1 MRKRIFLVLV
11 LFMGCMFLSNEAFSA
26 WTQPKGHSYNQLT
39 YAYYKTTQ
47 KFTTLSTE
55 NDEIVDTNHHI
66 VRQDTE
72 EFNSKKISYYG
83 EYGITDKLTIFLSGG
98 YDWQTSNDNIKFGEE
113 DGPSGIGDINIGLR
127 HSLIDNIAGTGI
139 LMSVQGEVK
148 IPEAY
153 DYGNPTT
160 HLSLGDGQYD
170 ASLALLFGRGL
181 GKGYIW
187 LNALYKYRFENDE
200 FDPQTF
206 KPSDRY
212 KIGMGGGYAVTSW
225 LSIRGLI
232 EWTESLGDAE
242 VSDELLAAN
251 WPTGGLAKHDDVVVI
266 KDSLGLEPNILSAG
280 IDLAFN
286 VMPKSQVVFS
296 YVRDLTG
303 PWEGLETK
311 DYSLGE
317 TFSAAFVYMH

>member
-1 MRKRIFLVLV
+1 MRKRIFLVFV
-11 LFMGCMFLSNEAFSA
+11 LLTGCIFLSSEAFSA

-47 KFTTLSTE
+47 KFSSINTV
-55 NDEIVDTNHHI
+55 NDVIVDTDSQIEI
-66 VRQDTE
+66 VDTE

-98 YDWQTSNDNIKFGEE
+98 WDWQTSNDNIKFADE
-113 DGPSGIGDINIGLR
+113 DGPSGIGDINVGLR
-127 HSLIDNIAGTGI
+127 HSLVDNIFGTGI

-181 GKGYIW
+181 GKGYAW
-187 LNALYKYRFENDE
+187 LNALYKVRFENDE

-212 KIGMGGGYAVTSW
+212 KIGMGGGYAITSW
-225 LSIRGLI
+225 VSLRGLI
-232 EWTESLGDAE
+232 EWTQSVGNSE

-251 WPTGGLAKHDDVVVI
+251 WPTGGLAKHDDVVVT

-296 YVRDLTG
+296 YVTDLKG
-303 PWEGLETK
+303 IKPIETK

-317 TFSAAFVYMH
+317 TFSVALVYMH